1 MMPIST
7 GGFKKPRSIS
17 AGADPILRWLAIADL
32 VIDPALQQPISRRG
46 RRNVNRIAQT
56 FSWSCFSPVIVAQF
70 AQDKFVIIDG
80 QHRTTAAA
88 LIGFDRVP
96 CQVVTG
102 SPAQLAVARKA
113 INGQV
118 TSRLAL
124 HVAATDANENLAVQ
138 LSDICART
146 DVELLRYPVPVDRQT
161 PGQTMAVGAL
171 AQSLKRYG
179 EETLI
184 SALQC
189 VTQTPNNRP
198 GMLSARM
205 IKALCAVLHNDKK
218 CRDSGLALLE
228 AFDEIDLAVLA
239 TTAAAH
245 AAGKKASPVQ
255 TLMELIRSELDR
267 RFVGSDPRYQQQPGI
282 VSQRLASARQN
293 TGVKANPV
301 VRAKPG
307 GSATAAYEFR
317 DNPRVKRLRLPQ
329 PRSRQRPITPKPER
343 S

>member
-124 HVAATDANENLAVQ
+124 HVAATDANEIW
-138 LSDICART
+138 LSSCLIFVPAPTLNCSATPSPSIGRP
-146 DVELLRYPVPVDRQT
+146 PV
-161 PGQTMAVGAL
+161 
-171 AQSLKRYG
+171 
-179 EETLI
+179 
-184 SALQC
+184 
-189 VTQTPNNRP
+189 RP
-198 GMLSARM
+198 W
-205 IKALCAVLHNDKK
+205 
-218 CRDSGLALLE
+218 
-228 AFDEIDLAVLA
+228 
-239 TTAAAH
+239 
-245 AAGKKASPVQ
+245 
-255 TLMELIRSELDR
+255 
-267 RFVGSDPRYQQQPGI
+267 
-282 VSQRLASARQN
+282 RLVHSR
-293 TGVKANPV
+293 NPL
-301 VRAKPG
+301 
-307 GSATAAYEFR
+307 SATAR
-317 DNPRVKRLRLPQ
+317 KR
-329 PRSRQRPITPKPER
+329 
-343 S
+343 

>member
-1 MMPIST
+1 MRPIST
-7 GGFKKPRSIS
+7 GGFKKPRSMS
-17 AGADPILRWLAIADL
+17 AGADPILRWLPIADL
-32 VIDPALQQPISRRG
+32 IIDPALQQPISRRG
-46 RRNVNRIAQT
+46 RRNVNRIAEA
-56 FSWSCFSPVIVAQF
+56 FSWSCFSPVIVAPF

-124 HVAATDANENLAVQ
+124 HGAATDANENLAVQ
-138 LSDICART
+138 MSDICART

-171 AQSLKRYG
+171 TQCLKRYG

-189 VTQTPNNRP
+189 VTQTPNNHP

-205 IKALCAVLHNDKK
+205 IKALCAVLHSDKK

-228 AFDEIDLAVLA
+228 AFDEINLAAIA
-239 TTAAAH
+239 TTAAAR

-255 TLMELIRSELDR
+255 TLTDLIRSELDK
-267 RFVGSDPRYQQQPGI
+267 RFVRSEPRYQQQPGL
-282 VSQRLASARQN
+282 VSQRVTNAGQN
-293 TGVKANPV
+293 PGVRANPGV
-301 VRAKPG
+301 RSNPSVRA
-307 GSATAAYEFR
+307 AAAYEFR
-317 DNPRVKRLRLPQ
+317 DNPRVKRLRLPR
-329 PRSRQRPITPKPER
+329 PSSRQRPIATKPER

>member
-1 MMPIST
+1 
-7 GGFKKPRSIS
+7 
-17 AGADPILRWLAIADL
+17 
-32 VIDPALQQPISRRG
+32 
-46 RRNVNRIAQT
+46 
-56 FSWSCFSPVIVAQF
+56 
-70 AQDKFVIIDG
+70 
-80 QHRTTAAA
+80 
-88 LIGFDRVP
+88 
-96 CQVVTG
+96 
-102 SPAQLAVARKA
+102 
-113 INGQV
+113 
-118 TSRLAL
+118 
-124 HVAATDANENLAVQ
+124 
-138 LSDICART
+138 
-146 DVELLRYPVPVDRQT
+146 
-161 PGQTMAVGAL
+161 
-171 AQSLKRYG
+171 
-179 EETLI
+179 
-184 SALQC
+184 
-189 VTQTPNNRP
+189 
-198 GMLSARM
+198 MLSARM

-317 DNPRVKRLRLPQ
+317 DNPRVKRCAFHNHALANGQLRLNPRGREASGLASTFSWHFIPRYFRPLGIASPRPHENCGRYFNQQ
-329 PRSRQRPITPKPER
+329 PDESYLRNDRKD
-343 S
+343 

>member
-1 MMPIST
+1 MRAIST
-7 GGFKKPRSIS
+7 VGFKKPRSIS
-17 AGADPILRWLAIADL
+17 AGAAPILRWLPIKDL
-32 VIDPALQQPISRRG
+32 VIDPAIQQPIGRRG
-46 RRNVNRIAQT
+46 RRNVNRIAET
-56 FSWSCFSPVIVAQF
+56 FSWSCFSPVIVAPF
-70 AQDKFVIIDG
+70 APDKFVIIDG

-88 LIGFDRVP
+88 LIGFDHVP

-113 INGQV
+113 ISGQV

-124 HVAATDANENLAVQ
+124 HGAATDANENLAVQ

-171 AQSLKRYG
+171 AQCLKRYG

-205 IKALCAVLHNDKK
+205 IKALCVVLHNDKK

-228 AFDEIDLAVLA
+228 AFDEIDLTAITA
-239 TTAAAH
+239 TAAAH
-245 AAGKKASPVQ
+245 AAGKKASPIQ
-255 TLMELIRSELDR
+255 ALMDLIRSELDK
-267 RFVGSDPRYQQQPGI
+267 RFVRSGPCYQQQPG
-282 VSQRLASARQN
+282 VGGQHP
-293 TGVKANPV
+293 GVRTNPN
-301 VRAKPG
+301 VRTNSGIRA
-307 GSATAAYEFR
+307 AAYEFS
-317 DNPRVKRLRLPQ
+317 DNPRVKVLRA
-329 PRSRQRPITPKPER
+329 PRPSSRQLPITPKPDR